1 MVQVALADVVDA
13 VVVEVVAALAE
24 EDDNDN
30 VNPNLNLET
39 WNKISLPKQGGMGWV
54 SGVIY
59 SIPHTIR
66 RSGGGLRGVGCW
78 DGNRNPVLRE
88 WCRHR

>member
-1 MVQVALADVVDA
+1 MAAFLKVGMVQVALADVVDA

-39 WNKISLPKQGGMGWV
+39 
-54 SGVIY
+54 
-59 SIPHTIR
+59 
-66 RSGGGLRGVGCW
+66 
-78 DGNRNPVLRE
+78 
-88 WCRHR
+88 

>member
-1 MVQVALADVVDA
+1 MVQVVLADVVDA
-13 VVVEVVAALAE
+13 VVVEVAAALAE

-39 WNKISLPKQGGMGWV
+39 WNKISLPKQGGRGWV
-54 SGVIY
+54 DN
-59 SIPHTIR
+59 IPHTIR
-66 RSGGGLRGVGCW
+66 RNGGGLRGVGYW
-78 DGNRNPVLRE
+78 DGNRNPVLKE